1 MTRKEERAELKALL
15 DTLDTLPLFGLNT
28 YEKAKI
34 ITALLDNGYR
44 YNPRV
49 LREAADAARG
59 SVNKALHFSAEW
71 LDKRARTMEDLL

>member
-15 DTLDTLPLFGLNT
+15 DTLPLFGLNT
-28 YEKAKI
+28 YEKTKI

-59 SVNKALHFSAEW
+59 SVNNALHFSAEW